1 MAQCVGALA
10 VLSEDAGLIP
20 NTLMVA
26 YNQL

>member
-20 NTLMVA
+20 STLVVA
-26 YNQL
+26 YIQL